1 MSEFTGETLF
11 NLLPTIYRTRDAA
24 QGWPLRALLGLLEK
38 QVVAIEEDIQR
49 LYDNWFIETCDE
61 WVVPYIGDLLQ
72 ARQLRPIPT
81 DARNTALFSTRGYV
95 ANTLRYRRRK
105 GTRRLLED
113 LAQDVAGWPC
123 VAVEFFQALQ
133 TTQNVNHV
141 RPENRRTIDIRNPEP
156 LELIGGPFDRATHT
170 LEVRH
175 ASSER
180 GKYNVAC
187 VGLFL
192 WRLAALELDEIVAA
206 KDAGGGERFRFNPLG
221 ADTQMFNRSETA
233 AGVEAENDESRM
245 PGPLRRLAVDADL
258 EAMRQAIADGRP
270 AHSRYLSSDPAF
282 VIQVASDP
290 QPIPPEQIAICDLTD
305 WRLPE
310 KQREYTRAD
319 GTKVKLPIAVAI
331 DPTTGRIAFPAGVKP
346 ASVLASFSYG
356 FAGPIGGGTFKRE
369 IVPLDNRTLYTVSGG
384 GDALKTQLAKWTTD
398 KPTSAV
404 VEIED
409 SLTYA
414 LPSSLT
420 VPTGLALEIRAA
432 AEQRPLLVAAN
443 PAVPWAIDLAAASDV
458 TLAGLALA
466 AGLEVD
472 ATGDA
477 RLAIVDSTLVP
488 GRALKTDGSPVLAGA
503 ASVSATET
511 GGTLTVDIQRSI
523 LGPVRLPLED
533 PTSNVVSESSLVLAD
548 SIVDGMGGTDPAV
561 VALAASIDRT
571 TVLGRSQLTLLTRG
585 SESIFTDRVT
595 VERTQ
600 EGCCRFSFIPDGSKV
615 PRAYRCQPALALA
628 PEGLTDAE
636 RRAILDHVTPAFT
649 SERYIDAGYAQLAHS
664 CAVEIRQG
672 AEDESEMGVFQFLHQ
687 PQREANLRAAV
698 DEYLRFGLEA
708 GLFLVT

>member
-1 MSEFTGETLF
+1 
-11 NLLPTIYRTRDAA
+11 
-24 QGWPLRALLGLLEK
+24 
-38 QVVAIEEDIQR
+38 
-49 LYDNWFIETCDE
+49 
-61 WVVPYIGDLLQ
+61 
-72 ARQLRPIPT
+72 
-81 DARNTALFSTRGYV
+81 
-95 ANTLRYRRRK
+95 
-105 GTRRLLED
+105 
-113 LAQDVAGWPC
+113 
-123 VAVEFFQALQ
+123 
-133 TTQNVNHV
+133 
-141 RPENRRTIDIRNPEP
+141 
-156 LELIGGPFDRATHT
+156 
-170 LEVRH
+170 
-175 ASSER
+175 
-180 GKYNVAC
+180 
-187 VGLFL
+187 
-192 WRLAALELDEIVAA
+192 
-206 KDAGGGERFRFNPLG
+206 
-221 ADTQMFNRSETA
+221 
-233 AGVEAENDESRM
+233 
-245 PGPLRRLAVDADL
+245 
-258 EAMRQAIADGRP
+258 
-270 AHSRYLSSDPAF
+270 
-282 VIQVASDP
+282 
-290 QPIPPEQIAICDLTD
+290 
-305 WRLPE
+305 
-310 KQREYTRAD
+310 
-319 GTKVKLPIAVAI
+319 
-331 DPTTGRIAFPAGVKP
+331 
-346 ASVLASFSYG
+346 VLASFSYG

-369 IVPLDNRTLYTVSGG
+369 SAPLDNRTLYTVGG
-384 GDALKTQLAKWTTD
+384 GGNALKTQLAKWTTD

-414 LPSSLT
+414 LPASLS
-420 VPTGLALEIRAA
+420 VPAGLALEIRAA

-503 ASVSATET
+503 ASVIATET

-548 SIVDGMGGTDPAV
+548 SIVDGMGGADPAI
-561 VALAASIDRT
+561 VALAASIDRS

-585 SESIFTDRVT
+585 SESIFTDRVA

-615 PRAYRCQPALALA
+615 PRAYRCQPGFAL
-628 PEGLTDAE
+628 EGVTDAAE
-636 RRAILDHVTPAFT
+636 RQAILDHVTPAFT